1 MRRRIALIFTSTAAS
16 SISLVQGLTTR
27 VTGVTGTLQ
36 LKADVTGS
44 ADAPR
49 VDGALTVQRG
59 AFKVEDTGVR
69 YTGLDGRVELQG
81 DRVHIDTLQLRDNQN
96 KLLTVSGDLGVRA
109 TQVETVNLAV
119 AADDFKVIDNEMGNV
134 RVRSAL
140 RVAGPWQRRGSRA
153 IFGSPQ
159 ERSTSIGSWRR
170 LVDRRTDL
178 PHGPID
184 AGAGGTKR
192 RHGAARMGR
201 CPGGRASI
209 VDDSLV
215 VKSSDLGGADRLIG
229 LGSINLTLGG
239 DLNVAKKAGEP
250 LTLVGNVNTVR
261 GFYDFHGRR
270 FMIQRDGIVQF
281 EGDPIERLNPR
292 LAVNAERV
300 ISAVTARVSISG
312 RLNRPELTLTST
324 PPLDPSD
331 ILALIVFNQPL
342 NELGAN
348 SQQSVT
354 RQVGDLAA
362 GVATGQ
368 LTSSIASSLKL
379 DQLEVNL
386 SPDSGS
392 ADLTI
397 GQQISGNLYVRVQQG
412 LGQHSQTN
420 VILEHEFSKWLRLQT
435 NVQEGA
441 STQQQLFQRVQ
452 STGAD
457 LVFTFAF
464 R

>member
-1 MRRRIALIFTSTAAS
+1 
-16 SISLVQGLTTR
+16 
-27 VTGVTGTLQ
+27 
-36 LKADVTGS
+36 
-44 ADAPR
+44 
-49 VDGALTVQRG
+49 
-59 AFKVEDTGVR
+59 
-69 YTGLDGRVELQG
+69 
-81 DRVHIDTLQLRDNQN
+81 VHL
-96 KLLTVSGDLGVRA
+96 
-109 TQVETVNLAV
+109 
-119 AADDFKVIDNEMGNV
+119 
-134 RVRSAL
+134 
-140 RVAGPWQRRGSRA
+140 
-153 IFGSPQ
+153 
-159 ERSTSIGSWRR
+159 
-170 LVDRRTDL
+170 
-178 PHGPID
+178 
-184 AGAGGTKR
+184 
-192 RHGAARMGR
+192 
-201 CPGGRASI
+201 I

-270 FMIQRDGIVQF
+270 FMIQRNGIVQF

-354 RQVGDLAA
+354 KQVGDLAA

-379 DQLEVNL
+379 DQFEVNL

-392 ADLTI
+392 AADLTI

-420 VILEHEFSKWLRLQT
+420 VILEYEFSKWLRLQT

>member
-1 MRRRIALIFTSTAAS
+1 
-16 SISLVQGLTTR
+16 
-27 VTGVTGTLQ
+27 
-36 LKADVTGS
+36 
-44 ADAPR
+44 
-49 VDGALTVQRG
+49 
-59 AFKVEDTGVR
+59 
-69 YTGLDGRVELQG
+69 
-81 DRVHIDTLQLRDNQN
+81 VHL
-96 KLLTVSGDLGVRA
+96 
-109 TQVETVNLAV
+109 
-119 AADDFKVIDNEMGNV
+119 
-134 RVRSAL
+134 
-140 RVAGPWQRRGSRA
+140 
-153 IFGSPQ
+153 
-159 ERSTSIGSWRR
+159 
-170 LVDRRTDL
+170 
-178 PHGPID
+178 
-184 AGAGGTKR
+184 
-192 RHGAARMGR
+192 
-201 CPGGRASI
+201 I

-215 VKSSDLGGADRLIG
+215 VKAGDIGGADRLIG

-379 DQLEVNL
+379 DQFEVSL
-386 SPDSGS
+386 SPNTGS
-392 ADLTI
+392 AADLTI

-420 VILEHEFSKWLRLQT
+420 VILEYEFTKWLRLQT

>member
-1 MRRRIALIFTSTAAS
+1 MHL
-16 SISLVQGLTTR
+16 
-27 VTGVTGTLQ
+27 
-36 LKADVTGS
+36 
-44 ADAPR
+44 
-49 VDGALTVQRG
+49 
-59 AFKVEDTGVR
+59 
-69 YTGLDGRVELQG
+69 
-81 DRVHIDTLQLRDNQN
+81 
-96 KLLTVSGDLGVRA
+96 
-109 TQVETVNLAV
+109 
-119 AADDFKVIDNEMGNV
+119 
-134 RVRSAL
+134 
-140 RVAGPWQRRGSRA
+140 
-153 IFGSPQ
+153 
-159 ERSTSIGSWRR
+159 
-170 LVDRRTDL
+170 
-178 PHGPID
+178 
-184 AGAGGTKR
+184 
-192 RHGAARMGR
+192 
-201 CPGGRASI
+201 I

-392 ADLTI
+392 AADLTI

-420 VILEHEFSKWLRLQT
+420 VILGTRILQVAPAADQRAGGSQHAAAAVPARPEHRSRSGVYL
-435 NVQEGA
+435 
-441 STQQQLFQRVQ
+441 RVQ
-452 STGAD
+452 IVLSDSARSARPRSGRITGS
-457 LVFTFAF
+457 L
-464 R
+464 